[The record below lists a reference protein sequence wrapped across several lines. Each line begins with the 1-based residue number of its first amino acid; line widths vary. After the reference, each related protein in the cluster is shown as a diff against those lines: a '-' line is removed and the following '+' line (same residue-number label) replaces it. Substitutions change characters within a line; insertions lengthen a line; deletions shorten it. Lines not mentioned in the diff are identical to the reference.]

1 MKKGTT
7 LMSPL
12 ALLQQLEAKK
22 AEFWLEADALKFR
35 APQGVMP
42 KEVVEQ
48 LKAVKSEL
56 ITLL

>member
-22 AEFWLEADALKFR
+22 AEFWLEAEALK
-35 APQGVMP
+35 
-42 KEVVEQ
+42 
-48 LKAVKSEL
+48 LSL
-56 ITLL
+56 IHI

>member
-35 APQGVMP
+35 APQGVMT

-56 ITLL
+56 ITIL